1 MPKTLQAEGK
11 VLSQR
16 NATRL
21 KLLFSE
27 IGSILTDAKVISP
40 QDLKSLIPESIQDDL
55 QEALED
61 EDEEL
66 EEVEAAGGI
75 RGIKPLV
82 DTYAF
87 ESWRIRLHTALVL
100 FKERAH
106 WCVSCCREGDN
117 PSEQIQAE
125 VQALHEILSGLAKE
139 MPITKKEEQPTA
151 FFNDLVVSPSL
162 ADSNDPYYL
171 SSSEEPEEAIAISPA
186 LELPEPELDSEEETV
201 QLEAEAQEQL
211 IDLSFDWGIDC
222 ENLIAASSE
231 EDESLVEVEA
241 ERRANKIPFTGVLF
255 RMDEPSESAPSKGSE
270 YPLYIPRNIAEPLIQ
285 AIASSGG
292 LPIDVDDTL
301 SKHSNPNI
309 AGVMTN
315 AEIQGS
321 NFVVHGHLFP
331 WSQKE
336 KVGLILANQKHL
348 GMSMNALANGAIVD
362 RGGRKVFEIRDLELL
377 GANVLFKDRATY
389 QKTNFEAQI
398 AASSSTTDTENQAMG
413 NPEFDAQF
421 SAMNAL
427 LSQIAATSQRDSAR
441 IDELTQ
447 VMQTI
452 QAERRE
458 KDAEIEASRRR
469 ENEEMSQKEFLE
481 KIAQVVDTK
490 IKDVVNPRRAVP
502 PISMAPTTI
511 AAQGQTPSP
520 NDLQKQLIAAE
531 AKLSLMEE
539 QGIVGPNRI
548 ALTDQVA
555 FLKNQLGAY

>member
-21 KLLFSE
+21 KSLFSE

-66 EEVEAAGGI
+66 EEVEASGI
-75 RGIKPLV
+75 RGIKPFAEA
-82 DTYAF
+82 YALQ
-87 ESWRIRLHTALVL
+87 SWELRLHTALTL
-100 FKERAH
+100 FKQRAH
-106 WCVSCCREGDN
+106 WCVHCCGKSDN

-125 VQALHEILSGLAKE
+125 IKALYEILSGLAKE
-139 MPITKKEEQPTA
+139 MPIVENQDEPMT
-151 FFNDLVVSPSL
+151 VVYHESGLPASY
-162 ADSNDPYYL
+162 DPYSL
-171 SSSEEPEEAIAISPA
+171 SSSEEPEEAIAVSPA
-186 LELPEPELDSEEETV
+186 LELPEPELDSEETV

-231 EDESLVEVEA
+231 EDESLIEVEA

-421 SAMNAL
+421 SAMNTL

-447 VMQTI
+447 VIQTI
-452 QAERRE
+452 QAEKRE
-458 KDAEIEASRRR
+458 KEAEIEASRRR
-469 ENEEMSQKEFLE
+469 ETEEMSQKEFLE
-481 KIAQVVDTK
+481 KIGQVVDTK
-490 IKDVVNPRRAVP
+490 IKDAINPRRAVP

>member
-21 KLLFSE
+21 KSLFSE

-66 EEVEAAGGI
+66 EEVEAAGI
-75 RGIKPLV
+75 RGIKPLAEA
-82 DTYAF
+82 YALQ
-87 ESWRIRLHTALVL
+87 SWEVRLHTALTL
-100 FKERAH
+100 FKQRAH
-106 WCVSCCREGDN
+106 WCVHCCGKSDN
-117 PSEQIQAE
+117 PSEQIQTE
-125 VQALHEILSGLAKE
+125 IKALHEILSGLAKE
-139 MPITKKEEQPTA
+139 MPIVENQDEPITA
-151 FFNDLVVSPSL
+151 IYHESGLPASY
-162 ADSNDPYYL
+162 DPYSL
-171 SSSEEPEEAIAISPA
+171 SSSEEPEEAIAISDPI
-186 LELPEPELDSEEETV
+186 EIPEFELDSTETV
-201 QLEAEAQEQL
+201 QVEAESQEQL

-222 ENLIAASSE
+222 ESLIAASSE
-231 EDESLVEVEA
+231 DDESLVEVEA
-241 ERRANKIPFTGVLF
+241 ERRANKIPFTGILF
-255 RMDEPSESAPSKGSE
+255 RMDEPSESSPSKGSD
-270 YPLYIPRNIAEPLIQ
+270 YPLFISRTVAEPLIQ

-348 GMSMNALANGAIVD
+348 GMSMNALANGVVID

-398 AASSSTTDTENQAMG
+398 AASSSTTNEGQDTGMG
-413 NPEFDAQF
+413 NAEMEVQL
-421 SAMNAL
+421 STMNSIL
-427 LSQIAATSQRDSAR
+427 NQIAATSQRDSAR

-447 VMQTI
+447 SLQTI

-458 KDAEIEASRRR
+458 KEAEIEASRRR

-481 KIAQVVDTK
+481 KIGQVVDTK
-490 IKDVVNPRRAVP
+490 IKDAVNPRRAVP
-502 PISMAPTTI
+502 PISMAPTAI

-520 NDLQKQLIAAE
+520 NDLEKKLIAAQ

-539 QGIVGPNRI
+539 QGITGPGRI
-548 ALTDQVA
+548 ALTDEVS
-555 FLKNQLGAY
+555 FLKNQLGVY